1 MCNTAKRSGVNGGAK
16 YKAGRQRRRQFRSK
30 KSLRARVTYADGWA
44 VEKVRRF
51 ATPVQRSV
59 NFRTVMCCYAAESEE
74 REIKLRH
81 RTLKYTEKYLKSIVG
96 AEGDSYVVPPVT
108 P

>member
-1 MCNTAKRSGVNGGAK
+1 M
-16 YKAGRQRRRQFRSK
+16 
-30 KSLRARVTYADGWA
+30 
-44 VEKVRRF
+44 
-51 ATPVQRSV
+51 QRSV
-59 NFRTVMCCYAAESEE
+59 NFRTVMRCYAAESEE

>member
-1 MCNTAKRSGVNGGAK
+1 MKRSGINGS
-16 YKAGRQRRRQFRSK
+16 AGHNVQKRAADSSDLK
-30 KSLRARVTYADGWA
+30 KSLRASVTYAYGWF

-51 ATPVQRSV
+51 ATSMQRSV
-59 NFRTVMCCYAAESEE
+59 NFRTVMRCYAAESEE